1 MGERL
6 HAAELQYMVLSDNTN
21 PYLLARV
28 RWPDVAQAI
37 SAGRPD
43 WQDDPGLF
51 DLPYDPSGV
60 TVTRAEAVSI
70 AEAWGANIDSDTAF
84 PAFSLIRRMPA
95 NWSNLVPAEK
105 RAWSLEFLG
114 RRNRASSRRLRSRLH
129 TRQPSQQAT
138 QLIGIT
144 AMKPRLAPIYD
155 SASRSDSSPATVAT
169 ERRGYPRV
177 PVQGR
182 AQISSYR
189 KAISAHLVDLSQSGV
204 NCVVPD
210 ARSLRQFG
218 LNLDSPVV
226 LESGL
231 SGSRIRLDVN
241 GRIVWRRNLG
251 PGIRLGIVFGELNND
266 QAEQVRQFLVN
277 ASAHQES

>member
-1 MGERL
+1 
-6 HAAELQYMVLSDNTN
+6 MVLPDEIK

-43 WQDDPGLF
+43 WQEDPGLF
-51 DLPYDPSGV
+51 DLPYDPSSV
-60 TVTRAEAVSI
+60 TVTRAEATSI
-70 AEAWGANIDSDTAF
+70 AEAWGADIDSDTAL
-84 PAFSLIRRMPA
+84 PALSLIRRMPA

-105 RAWSLEFLG
+105 RAWSLEYVTG
-114 RRNRASSRRLRSRLH
+114 RHRPAPRPGRLRSHFR
-129 TRQPSQQAT
+129 TREPSQQT
-138 QLIGIT
+138 TRLIGLP

>member
-114 RRNRASSRRLRSRLH
+114 RRNRAASRRLRSRLH

-155 SASRSDSSPATVAT
+155 SASVNDSRLAAVAT

-177 PVQGR
+177 QVQGR
-182 AQISSYR
+182 AQLSGHR
-189 KAISAHLVDLSQSGV
+189 KVISAHLVDVSQSGV
-204 NCVVPD
+204 NCTVPD
-210 ARSLRQFG
+210 AKLLPEFG
-218 LNLDSPVV
+218 LTLDSPVV
-226 LESGL
+226 LEGGL
-231 SGSRIRLDVN
+231 TGSRITLDVS
-241 GRIVWRRNLG
+241 GRIVWRRSHG
-251 PGIRLGIVFGELNND
+251 PGIKLGIVFGELNNE
-266 QAEQVRQFLVN
+266 QAERLRHFLVT
-277 ASAHQES
+277 ASTHQDS